1 MDIPRRT
8 KGSGLSKRE
17 ERVATGQEE
26 CREGRKEKERKRGG
40 DAAVCKF
47 LGLARG
53 RDRAGFRGEFAWATH
68 LRPATTFANVLLIAL
83 VY

>member
-26 CREGRKEKERKRGG
+26 CREVGEREG

-53 RDRAGFRGEFAWATH
+53 RDRAGFRGEFAWTTH